1 MLFSLFY
8 SCLSVFNIN
17 NSASIPSIYTFICIN
32 QLLNNAVENDSVFA
46 NNLLINLNN
55 YQL

>member
-1 MLFSLFY
+1 MLFSFFY
-8 SCLSVFNIN
+8 SCLSVFNTN
-17 NSASIPSIYTFICIN
+17 NSAQIPSIYTFICIN

-46 NNLLINLNN
+46 NNQLINLNN